1 MTTMVKT
8 GKWIAKHRIL
18 IVLIGILLL
27 IPSVI
32 GTIKTRINYDILSY
46 LPESLET
53 VKGQDVMVDEFGTG
67 AFSMVVVEDM
77 PLKDVQKLKNKF
89 EEIEH
94 VKKVLWYDDIADIS
108 VPTSMM
114 PKDLKDIFF
123 ADDSTMMLVLF
134 DNTTSSDEAMEAV
147 TNMRAIADKQCF
159 ISGMSGVVT
168 DIKNLCLQELPI
180 YVAIAALFSFIVLEI
195 TGTSFVVPILFLLCI
210 GISILYNMGTNL
222 FLGEISYL
230 TQALVAILQ
239 LGVTMDYS
247 IFLLDSFEENKKR
260 FPGDKNRAMGH
271 AISNTFKSIVSSSI
285 TTVAGFAALCL
296 MTFALGKNLGIVMA
310 KGVIIGVICC
320 VTLLP
325 AIILIFDPLIEKT
338 KHKPLIKNTNKLS
351 GFIIRHYKIWLAVF
365 CIGLLPAVYGNNHTK
380 IYYNIDKSLPST
392 LDSNVANKKLED
404 TFDMSTMH
412 IIMMDKNISNANK
425 TTLMKDIE
433 KVDGVKW
440 AFGLNSVFGANVP
453 ASMIP
458 KDVKDMLQSDEQ
470 ELVFVCSKYS
480 SATDESNSQ
489 IAAINDL
496 VKKYDSNGM
505 VIGEAPLMKDLQD
518 VTDIDLVNVNVASVA
533 AIFIIIM
540 LVFKSISV
548 PIILVAVIEFAINV
562 NMAIPFFQGIELPFV
577 ASIVVGTIQLGATVD
592 YAILMT
598 SRYQKERRKGFGKKE
613 AVMNA
618 HKACALSIMTSGFSF
633 FAATFGV
640 AWYSKVDMIGA
651 ICTLLSRGA
660 LISMACVIFILP
672 AMFIIFDKVICKTS
686 IDFLGEKAK
695 AKAAARDRKSVV

>member
-108 VPTSMM
+108 VPTSMV

-159 ISGMSGVVT
+159 ISGMSGIVT

-195 TGTSFVVPILFLLCI
+195 TGTSFLVPILFLLCI
-210 GISILYNMGTNL
+210 GISILYNMGTNI

-338 KHKPLIKNTNKLS
+338 KHKPLIKNTNRLS

-695 AKAAARDRKSVV
+695 VKAAARA